1 MERILKAIQDKNNMG
16 YSNNQLEVDF
26 GSINI
31 GTESETTTEGYY
43 LSKLNGWG
51 VTPIT
56 ELLALDGEINDK
68 ALIEELDKLDIAH
81 CF

>member
-1 MERILKAIQDKNNMG
+1 MERILKAIQEKNEVG
-16 YSNNQLEVDF
+16 YSNNQLEVGF
-26 GSINI
+26 GYPND
-31 GTESETTTEGYY
+31 ESETEGYY

-51 VTPIT
+51 STPIT
-56 ELLALDGEINDK
+56 EVLALDGEINDN

>member
-1 MERILKAIQDKNNMG
+1 MERILKAIQEKNKMG
-16 YSNNQLEVDF
+16 YSNNQLEVSF
-26 GSINI
+26 GYTND
-31 GTESETTTEGYY
+31 ESESDGYY

-51 VTPIT
+51 ATPIT
-56 ELLALDGEINDK
+56 EVLATDGEIDDK